1 MKANIKVVVSNGFSG
16 EVKLD
21 ALMTARSA
29 EVFTNNLL
37 DTLNFAIVTV
47 RQNDSGEVLTQ
58 TGKGKRVSVPV
69 CSADHP
75 AYTVDITL

>member
-1 MKANIKVVVSNGFSG
+1 MKTNIKVVVSNGFSG

-47 RQNDSGEVLTQ
+47 RQNDSGEVLSQ
-58 TGKGKRVSVPV
+58 TGKGKQVSVPV
-69 CSADHP
+69 CNADYP